1 MRFIISLPIV
11 WIAFDATKI
20 RSIKKIFDNTKYDIM
35 TRNLTRFY
43 TKVYNVFT
51 HSVPL
56 SSAEAYK
63 KFLMREKW
71 ARKKWWEER
80 NKGSFCKLINV
91 NAIYMAAKIQPKNMH
106 VFHFPFHAYLS
117 LLEWIQYQYIFL
129 SICTGKYWE
138 IFNK

>member
-1 MRFIISLPIV
+1 MEFNEVYHLITYCLNCIWRDQNS
-11 WIAFDATKI
+11 TY
-20 RSIKKIFDNTKYDIM
+20 KKTFDNTKYDM

-71 ARKKWWEER
+71 ARKKWREER
-80 NKGSFCKLINV
+80 NKGSLCKL
-91 NAIYMAAKIQPKNMH
+91 M
-106 VFHFPFHAYLS
+106 
-117 LLEWIQYQYIFL
+117 
-129 SICTGKYWE
+129 
-138 IFNK
+138 